1 MAGVVVLVQGRDPP
15 RLGRPRQP
23 HHAAPG
29 AAAATPPPAASRPRP
44 TAPPTSHLSPPPS
57 PLSPYAS
64 LPQEAFSK
72 ETGEDIRLGALELM
86 TSLYYSQGRFLSIG
100 VNETTTLAAKY
111 CLK

>member
-1 MAGVVVLVQGRDPP
+1 MPHPARQQQPP
-15 RLGRPRQP
+15 RPQPAGR
-23 HHAAPG
+23 APLL
-29 AAAATPPPAASRPRP
+29 PL
-44 TAPPTSHLSPPPS
+44 PPTSPLPASPFPH
-57 PLSPYAS
+57 AS